1 MATKLLFWHV
11 SLSEALNSQLCCA
24 FCNIGTLGSCSYFSP
39 KVDKTVHIYRKHDNH
54 SRLMPAVQMH
64 LYHILPPLCLV
75 LSFAVAN
82 AVLWAPLTATV
93 AGEAAHCLIGTTRHI
108 VSRAVDQVV
117 VR

>member
-24 FCNIGTLGSCSYFSP
+24 FCNIGTLRSCSFFSP
-39 KVDKTVHIYRKHDNH
+39 KVEDIYRKHDND

-64 LYHILPPLCLV
+64 LYHIFPPICLV
-75 LSFAVAN
+75 LSFALAN

-93 AGEAAHCLIGTTRHI
+93 AGEADHCLIGTTRHI